1 MDRKSSNG
9 YHFIGE
15 YEHNVDSKNR
25 VILPSAIRNELEDDA
40 RLILAPAIEPCLVLF
55 PYERWEKFL
64 MSEELQGNTV
74 DSRKFRRALASKANE
89 TRVDSQ
95 GRILIPDDLK
105 DIAEINDT
113 VTVVGNV
120 DRVELWTPEQ
130 LDEYQRSIPDE
141 ELKEIEEK
149 MFSGRGS

>member
-1 MDRKSSNG
+1 MDRNLSRT

-25 VILPSAIRNELEDDA
+25 VILPSSIRNELEEDA
-40 RLILAPAIEPCLVLF
+40 RLILAPAVEPCLVLF
-55 PYERWEKFL
+55 PYERWEDFL
-64 MSEELQGNTV
+64 MSEELQGLTV

-89 TRVDSQ
+89 TKVDSQ
-95 GRILIPDDLK
+95 GRILIPDNLK
-105 DIAEINDT
+105 DLADIEDT

-120 DRVELWTPEQ
+120 DRVELWSP
-130 LDEYQRSIPDE
+130 DELEEFQRSIPDE

-149 MFSGRGS
+149 MFSGRG